1 MKFTNNQNL
10 PAPLVALL
18 TQDFY
23 SKGASEYSV
32 TELMSPPR
40 IRRLREQ
47 HNKEMVQDVTQ
58 LIASKLGTFMHGKLE
73 AKELPG
79 HTNEERVFKEVDG
92 VTISGAI
99 DLQSDDGGVVITDYK
114 FVKSWAVVN
123 HRKQG
128 HSDWNLQLNIY
139 KWLVETV
146 NQKTVT
152 GLNIC
157 AVIKDFNKRDA
168 GDFYP
173 EAEAVMIPIP
183 MMDNTEIEQYV
194 RGRLEAHRDSK
205 VAHDLGEE
213 LAFCTDEERWMRE
226 TTYATKREGRKTAIR
241 VFKTIEEANELA
253 IKEKGYVETRP
264 GEPIRCTGNYCGVA
278 QWCNQY
284 AGEKHDT
291 E

>member
-1 MKFTNNQNL
+1 MMRSFIGEQMKFTNNQNL

-23 SKGASEYSV
+23 SKGKSEYSV

-99 DLQSDDGGVVITDYK
+99 DLQSEGDGVIITDYK
-114 FVKSWAVVN
+114 FVKAWAVIN

-128 HSDWNLQLNIY
+128 QSDWNTQLNIY

-146 NQKTVT
+146 NNKKVSALQ
-152 GLNIC
+152 IC
-157 AVIKDFNKRDA
+157 AVIKDYNKRDS
-168 GDFYP
+168 GNS
-173 EAEAVMIPIP
+173 IPRP
-183 MMDNTEIEQYV
+183 
-194 RGRLEAHRDSK
+194 RL
-205 VAHDLGEE
+205 
-213 LAFCTDEERWMRE
+213 
-226 TTYATKREGRKTAIR
+226 
-241 VFKTIEEANELA
+241 
-253 IKEKGYVETRP
+253 
-264 GEPIRCTGNYCGVA
+264 
-278 QWCNQY
+278 
-284 AGEKHDT
+284 
-291 E
+291 

>member
-99 DLQSDDGGVVITDYK
+99 DLQLDDGGVVITDYK

-123 HRKQG
+123 HNSSPAVG
-128 HSDWNLQLNIY
+128 AAIEGY
-139 KWLVETV
+139 PIF
-146 NQKTVT
+146 VT
-152 GLNIC
+152 DPARSQCREI
-157 AVIKDFNKRDA
+157 A
-168 GDFYP
+168 
-173 EAEAVMIPIP
+173 
-183 MMDNTEIEQYV
+183 NTDLSEIETPTLFDRQSWV
-194 RGRLEAHRDSK
+194 ERISMFHWNF
-205 VAHDLGEE
+205 EE
-213 LAFCTDEERWMRE
+213 LKSGECWHHMRR
-226 TTYATKREGRKTAIR
+226 YIM
-241 VFKTIEEANELA
+241 
-253 IKEKGYVETRP
+253 
-264 GEPIRCTGNYCGVA
+264 
-278 QWCNQY
+278 
-284 AGEKHDT
+284 
-291 E
+291 